1 MDNDQITYLDI
12 NILQPNPL
20 QPRGLITPESLVD
33 LVDSIREQ
41 GIMMP
46 LVVAETPAGYQ
57 IIAGER
63 RWRASKIL
71 GLSQIPCI
79 IKKTSHRGMLEMAIV
94 ENVQRVDL
102 NPLERAQGFKRMMDE
117 FALGTAEISQRIGKS
132 QAYVSNSLRLLTLPD
147 ALKDALLSGIVT
159 EGHIR
164 ALAAI
169 EDPNLMIEALRQIL
183 REGGSVRRAEELSRE
198 YKSKVA
204 GITPKHDF
212 ERVHSDEMNAME
224 KSLGAKLE
232 AKIKIIQSMREAK
245 IIIAVKGQ
253 VEKTSDFLRKIN
265 VLLEDQ
271 FPKTTN
277 GFDKTQS
284 EETKDEA
291 PISVA
296 SETGDG
302 PVITV

>member
-1 MDNDQITYLDI
+1 MADNDQITYLDI
-12 NILQPNPL
+12 NNLQSNPL

-33 LVDSIREQ
+33 LVDSIREH
-41 GIMMP
+41 GILEP

-63 RWRASKIL
+63 RWRAAKIV
-71 GLSQIPCI
+71 GLTQVPCI

-117 FALGTAEISQRIGKS
+117 FGLGTAEIAQRIGKS

-164 ALAAI
+164 ALAGI
-169 EDPNLMIEALRQIL
+169 EDPNQMIDALRQVL

-198 YKSKVA
+198 YKAKAPDNGHPRVTS
-204 GITPKHDF
+204 
-212 ERVHSDEMNAME
+212 RVHSDELVEME
-224 KSLGAKLE
+224 KTLGARMG
-232 AKIKIIQSMREAK
+232 ARVKIAQSMREAK
-245 IIIAVKGQ
+245 LTVVVKGNL
-253 VEKTSDFLRKIN
+253 EKTTSFLRTIN
-265 VLLEDQ
+265 ELIKSS
-271 FPKTTN
+271 FPELTGTVEAELV
-277 GFDKTQS
+277 
-284 EETKDEA
+284 EEKKSPSADE
-291 PISVA
+291 
-296 SETGDG
+296 EG
-302 PVITV
+302 PTITP

>member
-1 MDNDQITYLDI
+1 MADNDQITYLDI
-12 NILQPNPL
+12 NVLQTNPL

-33 LVDSIREQ
+33 LVDSIREH
-41 GIMMP
+41 GILEP

-63 RWRASKIL
+63 RWRAAKIT
-71 GLSQIPCI
+71 GLAQVPTI

-117 FALGTAEISQRIGKS
+117 FALGTAEIAQRIGKS

-147 ALKDALLSGIVT
+147 ALKDALLTGIVT

-169 EDPNLMIEALRQIL
+169 EDPNEMVEALRQIL

-198 YKSKVA
+198 YKSKANVELKSE
-204 GITPKHDF
+204 TS
-212 ERVHSDEMNAME
+212 RVHSDELVALE
-224 KSLGAKLE
+224 KDLSQSLAARVKV
-232 AKIKIIQSMREAK
+232 AQSMREAR
-245 IIIAVKGQ
+245 IQIVFKGGL
-253 VEKTSDFLRKIN
+253 EKTSDMLRRVKAA
-265 VLLEDQ
+265 LEDS
-271 FPKTTN
+271 F
-277 GFDKTQS
+277 QS
-284 EETKDEA
+284 EPGESNGAMKEKKTETKKDLSEEDE
-291 PISVA
+291 
-296 SETGDG
+296 ELL
-302 PVITV
+302 ITP

>member
-1 MDNDQITYLDI
+1 MANEDQITYLDI
-12 NILQPNPL
+12 NVLQSNPL

-33 LVDSIREQ
+33 LVDSIREH
-41 GIMMP
+41 GILEP

-63 RWRASKIL
+63 RWRASKIV
-71 GLSQIPCI
+71 GLTQVPCI

-117 FALGTAEISQRIGKS
+117 FGLGTAEIAQRIGKS

-164 ALAAI
+164 ALAGI
-169 EDPNLMIEALRQIL
+169 EDPNQMIDALRQIL

-198 YKSKVA
+198 YKAKA
-204 GITPKHDF
+204 PDNGQPKAATS
-212 ERVHSDEMNAME
+212 RVHSDEMVEME
-224 KSLGAKLE
+224 KALGHRMGARV
-232 AKIKIIQSMREAK
+232 KIAQSMREAK
-245 IIIAVKGQ
+245 VTIVVKGNL
-253 VEKTSDFLRKIN
+253 EKSTDFLRKVNDVIN
-265 VLLEDQ
+265 SN
-271 FPKTTN
+271 FPEVTNSVEAELVEEKKT
-277 GFDKTQS
+277 
-284 EETKDEA
+284 EE
-291 PISVA
+291 
-296 SETGDG
+296 
-302 PVITV
+302 PVITP